1 MCHDL
6 GEPSG
11 ASMSSL
17 CNFSTAYCAAICA
30 FLIPANLSATF
41 WTLWL
46 VGHSRPQQQIQQAI
60 TLAFLFAT
68 AMSLHVFSWIAIGVV
83 MAPTYIL
90 LGLASVC
97 LSLNVWAVFHPA
109 SLRLCVTGIVSAVR
123 GLVVSKETRMV
134 SKQTVEARILD

>member
-1 MCHDL
+1 
-6 GEPSG
+6 
-11 ASMSSL
+11 MSEL

-30 FLIPANLSATF
+30 FLIPANLLATC

-46 VGHSRPQQQIQQAI
+46 VGHNRSQQQIQQAI

-68 AMSLHVFSWIAIGVV
+68 AMSLHVFSWIIIGVV

-97 LSLNVWAVFHPA
+97 LGVNTWAIFHSA
-109 SLRLCVTGIVSAVR
+109 SLRLQVVAIVGVVR
-123 GLVVSKETRMV
+123 GLVGYKATRTIE
-134 SKQTVEARILD
+134 QTVEVRILD

>member
-1 MCHDL
+1 
-6 GEPSG
+6 
-11 ASMSSL
+11 MSSL

-46 VGHSRPQQQIQQAI
+46 VGHNRPQQQIQQAI

-68 AMSLHVFSWIAIGVV
+68 AMSLHVFSWISIGVV

-90 LGLASVC
+90 LGLTSVC
-97 LSLNVWAVFHPA
+97 LSLNAWAVFRPI
-109 SLRLCVTGIVSAVR
+109 SLRLCVISIMGLVR
-123 GLVVSKETRMV
+123 GLVVSKATRTM
-134 SKQTVEARILD
+134 SEQTVEVRVLD

>member
-1 MCHDL
+1 
-6 GEPSG
+6 
-11 ASMSSL
+11 MSTL

-46 VGHSRPQQQIQQAI
+46 VGHNRPQQQIQQAI

-68 AMSLHVFSWIAIGVV
+68 AMSLHVFSWLMIGVV

-90 LGLASVC
+90 LGLASIC
-97 LSLNVWAVFHPA
+97 LGVNTWAIFHPS
-109 SLRLCVTGIVSAVR
+109 SLRI
-123 GLVVSKETRMV
+123 
-134 SKQTVEARILD
+134 RILAIISKATKILQHRALSASHPQEML

>member
-1 MCHDL
+1 
-6 GEPSG
+6 
-11 ASMSSL
+11 MSEL

-46 VGHSRPQQQIQQAI
+46 IGYDRPSHQIQQAT
-60 TLAFLFAT
+60 TLAFLLAT
-68 AMSLHVFSWIAIGVV
+68 AMSLHVFSWIIIGVI

-97 LSLNVWAVFHPA
+97 LSLNTWAIFHPA
-109 SLRLCVTGIVSAVR
+109 SLRLQVLGIVSVVR
-123 GLVVSKETRMV
+123 GLVGHRATRAIEQNIEV
-134 SKQTVEARILD
+134 RVLD

>member
-1 MCHDL
+1 
-6 GEPSG
+6 
-11 ASMSSL
+11 MSSL

-41 WTLWL
+41 WMLWL
-46 VGHSRPQQQIQQAI
+46 VGRNRPEQQVKQAI

-68 AMSLHVFSWIAIGVV
+68 AMSLHVFSWISIGVV

-97 LSLNVWAVFHPA
+97 LSLNAWAVFQPV
-109 SLRLCVTGIVSAVR
+109 SLRLRVTGIVSAVR
-123 GLVVSKETRMV
+123 GFVVSKATRTM
-134 SKQTVEARILD
+134 SEQTVEVRVLD